1 MKAHLEA
8 TLLSNSNRENFHES
22 AHETF
27 TKALNEQRAN
37 AEQHSNW
44 APRLYITKAERGDD
58 GMLHWGADI
67 QFGWQD
73 SPSYEGFKLTG
84 SVPADSE
91 EAVYLHRRLGYSV
104 KPSLIKGD
112 KEIRKMVIE
121 LSTGFDI

>member
-1 MKAHLEA
+1 MKVRLEA
-8 TLLSNSNRENFHES
+8 TLLSDSNAENFNES

-27 TKALNEQRAN
+27 TKALTEQQAK

-44 APRLYITKAERGDD
+44 APRLYITKVERTED
-58 GMLHWGADI
+58 GMLRWESDI

-84 SVPADSE
+84 TVPAATNE
-91 EAVYLHRRLGYSV
+91 GVYLKRHLEYSM

-112 KEIRKMVIE
+112 KETRKMKIE
-121 LSTGFDI
+121 LPLI

>member
-1 MKAHLEA
+1 MKVRLEA
-8 TLLSNSNRENFHES
+8 TLLSNSNAENFHES

-44 APRLYITKAERGDD
+44 ATRLYITKVEPVED
-58 GMLHWGADI
+58 GMLRWESDI

-84 SVPADSE
+84 TVPAATNE
-91 EAVYLHRRLGYSV
+91 GVYLKRHVGYSV

-112 KEIRKMVIE
+112 QEIRKMTIE
-121 LSTGFDI
+121 IPFTF